1 MSGEETAA
9 DGPATN
15 LLRSAT
21 RLGGTLL
28 AVVQTRVE
36 LLTTEISEDV
46 ERGVRSLLWGLVA
59 VLAAVQ
65 GLLLAGITLII
76 YYWDTHRMAA
86 AVGVTAAFVVLS
98 AVAAWMARAR
108 LHEKPKLLDATRTEL
123 RRDVDALRSDR

>member
-1 MSGEETAA
+1 VSGEQTAA
-9 DGPATN
+9 AGPATN

-46 ERGVRSLLWGLVA
+46 ERGVRILLWSLVA
-59 VLAAVQ
+59 VLAAALS
-65 GLLLAGITLII
+65 LLLAGVTLII
-76 YYWDTHRMAA
+76 YYWDTHRIGA
-86 AVGVTAAFVVLS
+86 AVGVTAAFALLS
-98 AVAAWMARAR
+98 ALAASVARAR

-123 RRDVDALRSDR
+123 RRDVDSLRGDP

>member
-1 MSGEETAA
+1 MNGEESAA
-9 DGPATN
+9 PGPATN

-46 ERGVRSLLWGLVA
+46 ERGVRILLWGLVA
-59 VLAAVQ
+59 VLAAVL

-76 YYWDTHRMAA
+76 YYWDTHRIAA
-86 AVGVTAAFVVLS
+86 AVGVTAAFIVIS
-98 AVAAWMARAR
+98 AVATWMARAL
-108 LHEKPKLLDATRTEL
+108 LHEKPGLLAATRTEL
-123 RRDVDALRSDR
+123 RRDVAALRGDR